1 MGRSKQE
8 VTTVSGFIV
17 EQVAIV
23 PAGEYP
29 ARVTVVREYVFRGKL
44 EHWREVYLRWEF
56 QIEGGP
62 YDGRPLA
69 GWTRTRFARG
79 SRLFAWVQAALGQK
93 IAPDYTL
100 NTADLTGRRVR
111 VQVQVVPDENTGELR
126 NPVTEVLPW
135 PAGQGGG

>member
-1 MGRSKQE
+1 M
-8 VTTVSGFIV
+8 SGFIV

-29 ARVTVVREYVFRGKL
+29 ARVVNVREYVFRGRL
-44 EHWREVYLRWEF
+44 ATWREVYLRWEF

-62 YDGRPLA
+62 HDGRALV

-79 SRLFAWVQAALGQK
+79 SRLFAWVRAAFGHE
-93 IAPDYTL
+93 IAPNYTL
-100 NTADLTGRRVR
+100 NTDDLTGCRVR
-111 VQVQVVPDENTGELR
+111 VQVQVVQDEDTGELR

-135 PAGQGGG
+135 PAGQGDG